1 MPDVVE
7 EEIDAGVAADR
18 SLITETVLVDFE
30 FAGDAFVVGV
40 RAGVDVRETLWAAVW
55 VSTLWRVWELLL
67 ISRRFSCSTTSSIS
81 FFSASLLTTFFL
93 SSWI

>member
-1 MPDVVE
+1 VPDVVE

-55 VSTLWRVWELLL
+55 VSTLWRVWGYFLFRGDFLV
-67 ISRRFSCSTTSSIS
+67 RRRLPF
-81 FFSASLLTTFFL
+81 LFFL
-93 SSWI
+93 LPF